1 MIIIG
6 GRQNSLQNLNAP
18 DGRDNRHFVIYY
30 TYSSFDGA
38 AISRLRN
45 SRDGSVTSANGYCT
59 LLNLL
64 TLTVL
69 RPVPSF

>member
-6 GRQNSLQNLNAP
+6 GRQNSLQNLNAA
-18 DGRDNRHFVIYY
+18 DGRDNRHFVMYY
-30 TYSSFDGA
+30 TYSSFDGS
-38 AISRLRN
+38 AI
-45 SRDGSVTSANGYCT
+45 DGSVTSANGYCT

-64 TLTVL
+64 TLTGL